1 MSSATQ
7 RDSRHDLGNR
17 FVRWHVRVADTDTI
31 PWLTW
36 TSSIGVVTAVVLAA
50 VGGLPFDIPMPTYR
64 FGIVTPTCG
73 LTRGSTA
80 IARGDVAL
88 AWRYNP
94 ASFLVI
100 GLGVVGIVR
109 TVVGFTT
116 YRWVTVNCTR
126 SRIVWVLIGVSIF
139 VFWLYQQSNA
149 DFIIT
154 SRR

>member
-1 MSSATQ
+1 MRWDIRISGS
-7 RDSRHDLGNR
+7 DL
-17 FVRWHVRVADTDTI
+17 A

-36 TSSIGVVTAVVLAA
+36 LSATGLVAAVVLAA

-64 FGIVTPTCG
+64 FGVVTPTCG

-80 IARGDVAL
+80 IARGDFAL

-100 GLGVVGIVR
+100 GVGAIGLARSIV
-109 TVVGFTT
+109 GLTT
-116 YRWVTVNCTR
+116 RQWVTVNCTR
-126 SRIVWVLIGVSIF
+126 SRIVWVLIGASILAL
-139 VFWLYQQSNA
+139 WLSQQSNA
-149 DFIIT
+149 EFIIT

>member
-1 MSSATQ
+1 MSSATE
-7 RDSRHDLGNR
+7 RDSRHDLGTR
-17 FVRWHVRVADTDTI
+17 FVRWHVQIGGTDTT

-36 TSSIGVVTAVVLAA
+36 VSSIGLFTAVVLAA

-116 YRWVTVNCTR
+116 HRWVTVNCTR
-126 SRIVWVLIGVSIF
+126 SRIAWVLIGASIF
-139 VFWLYQQSNA
+139 VFWLYQQANA